1 MDYNNVLNILFI
13 FFITIIVAYLFGFT
27 IINMIDKRLSK
38 LNLNSMESFKNNDK
52 QKIENIEVATTKT
65 YNFQSGD
72 KISKTNFDEEYY
84 KRKNKDSTVEGYSNN
99 ENNAFKE
106 WSIEKKKTQV
116 CKINHK
122 HYKDGSNIKCTYGV
136 TNYADPADMSP
147 MDYRIFNL
155 NYPSNLTLQDYINWL
170 YCFINKKDQLPYN
183 HLKNLEKLKLG
194 IELIEEEGV
203 LPPPSYYYP
212 PLNAKDYFDKMY
224 NDSNEFN
231 IAGPLNSITGPMLGY
246 NCDEYSEF
254 SQNLDM
260 NGVSGTLRNDDLVKK
275 KNAKKLYN
283 YIFPKDSNSLNI
295 DNDNEIY
302 HIKNVEI

>member
-106 WSIEKKKTQV
+106 WNIEKKKTQV
-116 CKINHK
+116 CIINHK
-122 HYKDGSNIKCTYGV
+122 HNKNGSNIKCTYGV

-147 MDYRIFNL
+147 IDYRIFNL
-155 NYPSNLTLQDYINWL
+155 NYPSNITLQDYINWL
-170 YCFINKKDQLPYN
+170 YCFIDKEDQLPYN
-183 HLKNLEKLKLG
+183 HLKNLEKLKMG

-224 NDSNEFN
+224 NESNEFN

-246 NCDEYSEF
+246 NFDEYSEF

-260 NGVSGTLRNDDLVKK
+260 NGVSGKLRNDDLVKK

-283 YIFPKDSNSLNI
+283 YVFPKDSNSLNI

>member
-1 MDYNNVLNILFI
+1 MDYNNILNILFI

-27 IINMIDKRLSK
+27 IINLIDKRLSK
-38 LNLNSMESFKNNDK
+38 LNLNSMESFKNSDT
-52 QKIENIEVATTKT
+52 QKIETTEVATTKT
-65 YNFQSGD
+65 YNFETGD
-72 KISKTNFDEEYY
+72 KISKTNFNEEYY
-84 KRKNKDSTVEGYSNN
+84 KKKNKDSTIEGYSNN
-99 ENNAFKE
+99 DNNVFKE

-116 CKINHK
+116 CNINHK

-155 NYPSNLTLQDYINWL
+155 NYPSNMTLQDYINWL
-170 YCFINKKDQLPYN
+170 YCFVNKEDQLPYN
-183 HLKNLEKLKLG
+183 HLKNLEKLKIG
-194 IELIEEEGV
+194 IELVEEEGV

-224 NDSNEFN
+224 NDTNEFN
-231 IAGPLNSITGPMLGY
+231 IAGPLNSITGPMVGY

-260 NGVSGTLRNDDLVKK
+260 NGASGTLRNDDIVKK

-295 DNDNEIY
+295 NNENEIY